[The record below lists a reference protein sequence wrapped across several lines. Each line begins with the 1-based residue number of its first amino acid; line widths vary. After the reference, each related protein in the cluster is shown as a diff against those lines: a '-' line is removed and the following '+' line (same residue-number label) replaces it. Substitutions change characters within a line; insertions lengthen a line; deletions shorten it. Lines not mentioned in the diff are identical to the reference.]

1 VRRHLA
7 WILSALVVLA
17 AAGGGVGAWRLVRDH
32 GSGLP
37 QISAYSRGTTVR
49 VDPYL
54 YCNVVDLNDC
64 VKDAAQGQLSVDE
77 RFPVQLSVPSAIN
90 RGPWRLLR
98 VYPDDRDTTTTSYR
112 PGTQLAVTV
121 PTVDPHRGRV
131 VGLVVQL
138 MTLVQDQDGEL
149 FDLPHAEW
157 SLRLDWEEDS

>member
-1 VRRHLA
+1 M
-7 WILSALVVLA
+7 VLT
-17 AAGGGVGAWRLVRDH
+17 AAGAGVGAWLLTRGQ
-32 GSGLP
+32 GSPLP

-49 VDPYL
+49 VDPFL

-64 VKDAAQGQLSVDE
+64 VKDGGQGELSVND
-77 RFPVQLSVPSAIN
+77 RYPVQLSVPAAISSA
-90 RGPWRLLR
+90 PWRLLR
-98 VYPDDRDTTTTSYR
+98 VYQDERDTTTTAYR

-121 PTVDPHRGRV
+121 PTVDPQRGKL

-157 SLRLDWEEDS
+157 SVRLAWD